1 MTERRAGPP
10 QASEHPLGGQR
21 STRSDQRGGQMQQP
35 IGVFDSGV
43 GGLSVLQA
51 LRAELPCEDI
61 VYLADSANAPYG
73 ERAEAFV
80 VQRALAVTS
89 RLRTQHGI
97 KALVVACNT
106 ATAAAIHA
114 LRAAHAGLPIVGIE
128 PALKPAARTS
138 RTRRIGVMATRRTL
152 DSTKFQI
159 LLDSLAC
166 EADFVLQPCDGLA
179 HAVETDDL
187 AQTIALCQQH
197 TQAMGRFGSAPGE
210 IDTVVLGCTHY
221 PFARAHLQ
229 LMLGPDVQLIDTG
242 EAVARQTRVLLKE
255 RNVLGKQAVAGNVTL
270 LTTGDADRLRD
281 AAGRWL
287 TEPRR
292 QPAPAS

>member
-1 MTERRAGPP
+1 M
-10 QASEHPLGGQR
+10 
-21 STRSDQRGGQMQQP
+21 QP

-114 LRAAHAGLPIVGIE
+114 LRAAHPFLPIVGIE

-138 RTRRIGVMATRRTL
+138 LTRRIGVMATRRTL

-221 PFARAHLQ
+221 PFARSHLQ
-229 LMLGPDVQLIDTG
+229 RMLGPEVQLIDTG

-255 RNVLGKQAVAGNVTL
+255 RNVLGELAVTGNVTL